1 MSRMS
6 QGAVDAS
13 CALASNRGMPRPSAI
28 AAKLPPR
35 VRLAAGGVALAA
47 LTLAALVARPALAPW
62 VALALVVPAFAM
74 GSLALLKARM
84 LEFCPEVLAG
94 DVILPRSSAG
104 DRVRL
109 LLPLQF
115 GNAGY
120 ADGIIEWIALRLT
133 LDGRSDQ
140 SLLLS
145 PVAEVDM
152 RRFIQERRTLAQETT
167 IEPFT
172 SFALEGRRSAA
183 KFVLFDR
190 AERQRAAPLELRPGR
205 YSFELFVKATH
216 SRQPQLARAFEHVLE
231 QQHLDDFN
239 GGSTVYLI
247 NYAITLP
254 GVRREVSRS
263 EWLPRAAQG

>member
-1 MSRMS
+1 MRWTPLLDTPPRRLRVAVLALVA
-6 QGAVDAS
+6 GAALMALLLTRPALTPWL
-13 CALASNRGMPRPSAI
+13 ALALAI
-28 AAKLPPR
+28 L
-35 VRLAAGGVALAA
+35 ALAMGY
-47 LTLAALVARPALAPW
+47 AALV
-62 VALALVVPAFAM
+62 
-74 GSLALLKARM
+74 KAKM

-94 DVILPRSSAG
+94 DVILPRAATPAG
-104 DRVRL
+104 RVRL

-115 GNAGY
+115 NNAGH

-152 RRFIQERRTLAQETT
+152 QRFIQAKRMLEQENV

-172 SFALEGRRSAA
+172 SFALEGRRAAA
-183 KFVLFDR
+183 KFVLFDH
-190 AERQRAAPLELRPGR
+190 AERHRARPLELRPGR

-231 QQHLDDFN
+231 QQQLEDLR

-247 NYAITLP
+247 NYDITLP
-254 GVRREVSRS
+254 GVRRMVAGA
-263 EWLPRAAQG
+263 EWLPRASAV